1 MAQYRQDE
9 TDISLSMLLEVVD
22 ALKGYGADVVIVGG
36 WAPYL
41 LLQKF
46 GSQTDEQH
54 VGSLDGD
61 LALNF
66 KRIPEEKYETI
77 VETLTRIG
85 YAQRTNAAGKP
96 IPASF
101 QKTIKIGDVP
111 FAMQIDF
118 LAGEYGGTVK
128 SHRHQKVQ
136 EMLAHKGRGTDL
148 VFDNFYTDEI
158 PGTLPNGAEL
168 RVRIN
173 VANEV
178 AIFAMKGITI
188 GQRTKAK
195 DYYDLFMLAKHFKG
209 GPKWLAQSLIPFSK
223 NKLVREAIENVRKY
237 FDSTKGLGPTSVAD
251 FKDEQDPAA
260 REILQRDVF
269 EVVQTLLND
278 IDHPATAPV
287 PRQ

>member
-1 MAQYRQDE
+1 MRNE
-9 TDISLSMLLEVVD
+9 PM
-22 ALKGYGADVVIVGG
+22 
-36 WAPYL
+36 P
-41 LLQKF
+41 
-46 GSQTDEQH
+46 
-54 VGSLDGD
+54 
-61 LALNF
+61 
-66 KRIPEEKYETI
+66 PESPFLPAFRRRSKSATYPSRCRSTSSPANTTEPRNHTAI
-77 VETLTRIG
+77 RRSRRCSLTRG
-85 YAQRTNAAGKP
+85 A
-96 IPASF
+96 
-101 QKTIKIGDVP
+101 
-111 FAMQIDF
+111 
-118 LAGEYGGTVK
+118 
-128 SHRHQKVQ
+128 
-136 EMLAHKGRGTDL
+136 GTDL

-158 PGTLPNGAEL
+158 PGKLPNGAEL

-178 AIFAMKGITI
+178 AIFAMKGIAL

-251 FKDEQDPAA
+251 FKDEQDPTA

-278 IDHPATAPV
+278 IDHPATTSV
-287 PRQ
+287 PRS

>member
-1 MAQYRQDE
+1 
-9 TDISLSMLLEVVD
+9 
-22 ALKGYGADVVIVGG
+22 
-36 WAPYL
+36 
-41 LLQKF
+41 
-46 GSQTDEQH
+46 
-54 VGSLDGD
+54 
-61 LALNF
+61 
-66 KRIPEEKYETI
+66 
-77 VETLTRIG
+77 
-85 YAQRTNAAGKP
+85 
-96 IPASF
+96 
-101 QKTIKIGDVP
+101 
-111 FAMQIDF
+111 MQIDF
-118 LAGEYGGTVK
+118 LAGEYGGTAK

-158 PGTLPNGAEL
+158 PGKLPNGAEL

-178 AIFAMKGITI
+178 AIFAMKGIAI

-278 IDHPATAPV
+278 IDHPATTPV
-287 PRQ
+287 PRP

>member
-1 MAQYRQDE
+1 
-9 TDISLSMLLEVVD
+9 
-22 ALKGYGADVVIVGG
+22 
-36 WAPYL
+36 
-41 LLQKF
+41 
-46 GSQTDEQH
+46 
-54 VGSLDGD
+54 
-61 LALNF
+61 
-66 KRIPEEKYETI
+66 
-77 VETLTRIG
+77 
-85 YAQRTNAAGKP
+85 
-96 IPASF
+96 
-101 QKTIKIGDVP
+101 
-111 FAMQIDF
+111 MQIDF
-118 LAGEYGGTVK
+118 RAGEYGGTAK
-128 SHRHQKVQ
+128 SHRHQKLQ
-136 EMLAHKGRGTDL
+136 ETLAHKGRGTDL

-158 PGTLPNGAEL
+158 PGKLPNGAEL

-223 NKLVREAIENVRKY
+223 NKLVREAIENVREY

-278 IDHPATAPV
+278 IDHPATA
-287 PRQ
+287 RRGHCR